1 MHRTSSNTDI
11 SVVWNNDQLSFR
23 ARSPIVDY
31 QFSIINSVMKYL
43 FIPLLFIALWF
54 SFYTEPLSQRQAR
67 EAMKQYNPEQ
77 LVEYHWQNSL
87 ASLADQALPIEQF
100 LQQLQADPEALRQQS
115 GHLLGIGSNVYY
127 VISGDA
133 SGVTFSDH
141 EFRFQ
146 LQGID
151 CHIPTKYIFGNV
163 AREATGWFDL
173 GEFQNTMDFNSVSAT
188 INQRIRD
195 QVIAPLLTDS
205 TTLTSCHFCAAIEV
219 QPGQRQV
226 NALTLYPYILQAQ

>member
-1 MHRTSSNTDI
+1 
-11 SVVWNNDQLSFR
+11 
-23 ARSPIVDY
+23 
-31 QFSIINSVMKYL
+31 
-43 FIPLLFIALWF
+43 
-54 SFYTEPLSQRQAR
+54 
-67 EAMKQYNPEQ
+67 MKQYNPEQ

-133 SGVTFSDH
+133 SDVTFSDH

-146 LQGID
+146 LQDVD

-173 GEFQNTMDFNSVSAT
+173 SSLGSAFPHSLPPS
-188 INQRIRD
+188 
-195 QVIAPLLTDS
+195 A
-205 TTLTSCHFCAAIEV
+205 
-219 QPGQRQV
+219 
-226 NALTLYPYILQAQ
+226 